1 MDKRKGI
8 IYLSCMSK
16 DLKRNIYALEYPG
29 FPISDVKLRSPE
41 PLKPIRYACENRV
54 NHLGEIS
61 QNRVDLSDN
70 SAVHG
75 FIKEHFLHWLEA
87 LSLMKSISIG
97 VTATAKLASLVT
109 VSFLFLQESPHR
121 C

>member
-1 MDKRKGI
+1 
-8 IYLSCMSK
+8 MSK

-29 FPISDVKLRSPE
+29 FPIFDVKLRSPDS
-41 PLKPIRYACENRV
+41 LKLIRYACEYWV
-54 NHLGEIS
+54 NNLGEIS
-61 QNRVDLSDN
+61 QNRVDLSNN
-70 SAVHG
+70 SAVYG

-109 VSFLFLQESPHR
+109 VSCLFLQKSTHR

>member
-1 MDKRKGI
+1 
-8 IYLSCMSK
+8 MSK
-16 DLKRNIYALEYPG
+16 DLKRNTYALEYPG
-29 FPISDVKLRSPE
+29 FPISDAKHRSPDQ
-41 PLKPIRYACENRV
+41 LKSIRYACEYWF

-70 SAVHG
+70 SAVHC

-87 LSLMKSISIG
+87 LSLMQSISVG

-109 VSFLFLQESPHR
+109 VSCLFLQKSPHR